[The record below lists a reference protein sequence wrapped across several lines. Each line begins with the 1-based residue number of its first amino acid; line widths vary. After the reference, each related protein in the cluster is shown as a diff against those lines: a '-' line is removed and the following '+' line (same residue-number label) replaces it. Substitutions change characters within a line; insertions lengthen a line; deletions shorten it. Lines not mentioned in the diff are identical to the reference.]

1 MRERGPEERK
11 RLTRGDMVDG
21 SPNYGVLSRLGELE
35 GWHIAAAL
43 VPATII
49 AVLFFFDHNV
59 SSQLAQEGL
68 NLKKPT
74 VRPCRHRGR
83 RVGVRGRVD
92 RAHAWS

>member
-1 MRERGPEERK
+1 M
-11 RLTRGDMVDG
+11 
-21 SPNYGVLSRLGELE
+21 GELE

-49 AVLFFFDHNV
+49 SVLFFFDHNV

-74 VRPCRHRGR
+74 VGHAPPCPVHPIPCTLYTIRCQTQGMGLR
-83 RVGVRGRVD
+83 RQDTGDGVEKAGMD
-92 RAHAWS
+92 GGSTG